1 MMPGFSSTP
10 GVQIAMDSFSDIV
23 YDADAQ
29 TATVGL
35 GLIWDD
41 VYSELQK
48 YNVTVIG
55 SKFYGTGV
63 GGVVLGGGKFFSVMQ
78 RCW

>member
-1 MMPGFSSTP
+1 MKPGFSSTP

-23 YDADAQ
+23 YDADSQ
-29 TATVGL
+29 TATVGM

-48 YNVTVIG
+48 YNVTAIG
-55 SKFYGTGV
+55 VEIHGIGI
-63 GGVVLGGGKFFSVMQ
+63 GGVILGGGKFFSIVE